1 MLESYELGLKECPLC
16 GQKSDSYIIDYN
28 LLSYLSDL
36 KTKGVLSEFLS
47 ITKLYSDLIEQGT
60 PTANLVAKA
69 TTAIQKEIKKSTL
82 DELAYIN
89 IDINN
94 TIQTTIQQ
102 ILHKTIPDPRDLET
116 LNRILPELTLTIH
129 KLIQTQTKPTTKGQ
143 QQELQLHQELTE
155 YYPEDLITHKGG
167 PGKTDITI
175 QPRFN
180 GKTHPTT
187 IIIESKNNATW
198 SRTFI
203 TQVQKHMAAKKTPYA
218 ILAVKTMP
226 RGARIY
232 LTETTKEGTIYI
244 TQVDN
249 TKLVY
254 GALRTIL
261 KTHGNTPRTKTLA
274 ETIQEKQIQEAIN
287 KAYTTSQYLENI
299 RKHVRTIQTNT
310 DKILTNT
317 NHADTL
323 LKTCLNDMQTNI
335 QHAMTQEQQI
345 PQTV

>member
-1 MLESYELGLKECPLC
+1 MIVIKKSLKCPVCNSISNEFNINVDLIKLLERQQNQGTL
-16 GQKSDSYIIDYN
+16 Q
-28 LLSYLSDL
+28 
-36 KTKGVLSEFLS
+36 EFLT
-47 ITKLYSDLIEQGT
+47 ITKCYAGLIEQGT

-69 TTAIQKEIKKSTL
+69 TNAIQKEIKKSTL

-94 TIQTTIQQ
+94 TIQTTLQQ
-102 ILHKTIPDPRDLET
+102 ILHKTIPDSRDFET

-155 YYPEDLITHKGG
+155 YYPDDLITHQGG

-187 IIIESKNNATW
+187 IIVESKNNATW
-198 SRTFI
+198 SRSFI

-218 ILAVKTMP
+218 ILAVQTMP
-226 RGARIY
+226 RGAPIY
-232 LTETTKEGTIYI
+232 HTETTKEGIIYI

-287 KAYTTSQYLENI
+287 KAYTTSKYLENI
-299 RKHVRTIQTNT
+299 RKHVRTIQINN

-317 NHADTL
+317 NQADTL

-335 QHAMTQEQQI
+335 QHALTQEQQI
-345 PQTV
+345 THPM